1 MNLLEHINELIK
13 EHKEAGFC
21 CNYTRAMDELCKDVQ
36 NAFDYAYDVG
46 RYDTLLEIKSVIE
59 RGE

>member
-1 MNLLEHINELIK
+1 MNLLEHIKELIK
-13 EHKEAGFC
+13 EHEESGFC
-21 CNYTRAMDELCKDVQ
+21 CNYTRAMDELGKDVQ
-36 NAFDYAYDVG
+36 NAFDYAYDAG

>member
-1 MNLLEHINELIK
+1 MKQKIIQHIESLIQEHEDN
-13 EHKEAGFC
+13 FC
-21 CNYTRAMDELCKDVQ
+21 CDWEQITEADDYEAMI
-36 NAFDYAYDVG
+36 NRAYDVG